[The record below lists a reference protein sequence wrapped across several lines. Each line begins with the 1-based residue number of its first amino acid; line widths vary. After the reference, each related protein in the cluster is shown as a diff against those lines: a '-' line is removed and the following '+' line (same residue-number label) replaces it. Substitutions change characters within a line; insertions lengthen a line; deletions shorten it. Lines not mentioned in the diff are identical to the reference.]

1 MNPALGGKTAKSVL
15 NELYQ
20 KHPHMIRAPTYETK
34 QDSDLPGTTF
44 TCQVDLP
51 AIPGAFAGGKFKG
64 NARSKKV
71 AEQTAAESA
80 LRYVHEKAEWV
91 LLGQTSFGLSTI
103 GHSPNRTASES
114 QLKQVMEELRLGTK
128 NLQQLQV
135 ASTTTSSETSS
146 EEQLAAEMEAVDR
159 DGLDK
164 PALMKKLA
172 ELEQENRMFRLA
184 LSKEHDLRKQVAAL
198 LTSQP
203 TTFASAMRPS

>member
-114 QLKQVMEELRLGTK
+114 Q
-128 NLQQLQV
+128 V